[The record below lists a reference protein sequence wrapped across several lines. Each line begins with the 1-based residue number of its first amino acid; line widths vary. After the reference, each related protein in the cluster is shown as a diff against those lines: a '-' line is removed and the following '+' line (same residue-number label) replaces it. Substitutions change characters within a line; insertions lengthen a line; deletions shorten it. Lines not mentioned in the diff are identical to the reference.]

1 MLYWALVFLI
11 VALVAG
17 ALGFGGIAGV
27 ATGIAKVLFF
37 VFLIAFVISLVMGR
51 RAISCAR
58 FVDRTS
64 RRDGSRP
71 RAAQGARR
79 GWHDACFVLERAT
92 RRRSRRLDHGRNE
105 FVEGGFL
112 DKLKGRLKEA
122 AGSLKGDEELKR
134 SGRADQT
141 AGAAKESAEE
151 AVDKAKDAL
160 TGSRDA

>member
-1 MLYWALVFLI
+1 
-11 VALVAG
+11 
-17 ALGFGGIAGV
+17 
-27 ATGIAKVLFF
+27 
-37 VFLIAFVISLVMGR
+37 
-51 RAISCAR
+51 
-58 FVDRTS
+58 
-64 RRDGSRP
+64 
-71 RAAQGARR
+71 
-79 GWHDACFVLERAT
+79 
-92 RRRSRRLDHGRNE
+92 
-105 FVEGGFL
+105 VEGGFL